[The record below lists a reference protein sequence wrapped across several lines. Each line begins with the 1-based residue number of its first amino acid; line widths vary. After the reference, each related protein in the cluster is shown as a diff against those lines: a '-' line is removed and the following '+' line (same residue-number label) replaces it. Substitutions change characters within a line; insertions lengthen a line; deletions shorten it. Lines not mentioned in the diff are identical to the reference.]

1 VRKCIATKQIS
12 SLYCLVTLP
21 WTDMIVHTIL
31 GESDEDGLTLSVSNE
46 APERNI
52 ICRLPVQ
59 EASADSPWQYVS
71 EAAVLD
77 LLPRLLC

>member
-1 VRKCIATKQIS
+1 
-12 SLYCLVTLP
+12 
-21 WTDMIVHTIL
+21 MIVHTIL
-31 GESDEDGLTLSVSNE
+31 WESDEDSLTLSVSNE

-52 ICRLPVQ
+52 IWLPVQ
-59 EASADSPWQYVS
+59 EASTDSPWQYVS